1 MNDLAPVIENSPVY
15 PDSDAFLSAHRTVPR
30 PLIGLRT
37 LLDSHMKTWDEPV
50 RSIRSYTKHW
60 QMKTRVS

>member
-1 MNDLAPVIENSPVY
+1 MKGLAPVIENSPIY

-37 LLDSHMKTWDEPV
+37 LLDSHMKT
-50 RSIRSYTKHW
+50 
-60 QMKTRVS
+60 

>member
-1 MNDLAPVIENSPVY
+1 MKDLAPVIENSPVY

-37 LLDSHMKTWDEPV
+37 LLDSHMKIWDDRCDLSVP
-50 RSIRSYTKHW
+50 IQNTGK
-60 QMKTRVS
+60 